1 MIRSWKIGKV
11 EIENPWVL
19 GPMAGVSD
27 LPFRHLCKE
36 QGAGLVYTEMVSAKA
51 IYFKNKNTDEL
62 METESSERPVA
73 LQLFGSDADLMADMA
88 RQIEDRPFD
97 ILDINMGCP
106 VPKVVN
112 NKEGSALLKDKE
124 KIREIIT
131 KVSKSIQKPLTV
143 KMRIGF
149 EGHPIDMVEL
159 AKIAEDSG
167 AAAIAVHGRTRE
179 QYYSGSA
186 DWEPIRKIKEAV
198 SIPVIGNGDVDSPI
212 KAKAMLE
219 QTGCDG
225 VMVGRAARGNPWIF
239 RELNH
244 YFETGQLLPRPEW
257 EEIKAMILRHA
268 KMQTELKGEYTGIRE
283 MRKHVAWYTAGMPHS
298 ARLRR
303 DVNQVETY
311 GELEQLL

>member
-11 EIENPWVL
+11 KIENPWVL

-62 METESSERPVA
+62 METESFERPVA

-198 SIPVIGNGDVDSPI
+198 SIPVIGNGDVDSPM

-219 QTGCDG
+219 QTGCAG
-225 VMVGRAARGNPWIF
+225 AMVGRAASGNPWIF